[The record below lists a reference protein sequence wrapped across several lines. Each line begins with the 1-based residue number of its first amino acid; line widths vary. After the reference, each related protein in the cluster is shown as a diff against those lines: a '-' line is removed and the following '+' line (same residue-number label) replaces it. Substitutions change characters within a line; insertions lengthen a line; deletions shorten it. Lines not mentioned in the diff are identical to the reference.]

1 MRTRIIAS
9 LMAVM
14 LWGILSATP
23 AVAQGAKKS
32 EKSIA
37 GDWNGTL
44 DAGGQKLR
52 LAVHLKKN
60 ADGKWT
66 GTLDS
71 LDQGANGIPISAVE
85 QTGDAVKLEL
95 SAIGAGY
102 QGKLNAA
109 ATEMTGEWKQGGGS
123 LPLVLKR
130 AGDKAAGAK
139 P

>member
-9 LMAVM
+9 LVAVM
-14 LWGILSATP
+14 LGSILLSAP
-23 AVAQGAKKS
+23 AIAQNTDSSGKN
-32 EKSIA
+32 IT
-37 GDWNGTL
+37 GDWSGSL
-44 DAGGQKLR
+44 EVQGQKLR

-60 ADGKWT
+60 ADGKWS

-85 QTGDAVKLEL
+85 QTGDDVKLEL
-95 SAIGAGY
+95 SGIGAGY

-109 ATEMTGEWKQGGGS
+109 GTVMTGEWKQGGGS

-130 AGDKAAGAK
+130 SGDKTS
-139 P
+139 